1 MTLSRFSIS
10 ESFSQTDLLSPA
22 QEPFVSWWRH
32 YYMSRPS
39 YPESRKV
46 EGDSQPTQSREQ
58 SQPTPSREQ
67 SQACLA
73 LPRREGGRRSQACLG
88 YAMARTDGTARE
100 EAEFTQTIQSRDGR
114 RQKSKRTIKNVM
126 SMSMAGR
133 ISEEK
138 SSFLSTY
145 TSLIAVLYGGAAVV
159 YSLPS

>member
-1 MTLSRFSIS
+1 MR
-10 ESFSQTDLLSPA
+10 
-22 QEPFVSWWRH
+22 
-32 YYMSRPS
+32 
-39 YPESRKV
+39 
-46 EGDSQPTQSREQ
+46 SQPTPSREQ

-73 LPRREGGRRSQACLG
+73 LPRREGGRRSQACLAI
-88 YAMARTDGTARE
+88 AMARTDGTARE

-114 RQKSKRTIKNVM
+114 SQKSKRTIKNVM

-145 TSLIAVLYGGAAVV
+145 TSLIAVLYGGARPLYTVCLLKKTLQRYNIFPV
-159 YSLPS
+159 FE

>member
-1 MTLSRFSIS
+1 MCGWKKATANRR
-10 ESFSQTDLLSPA
+10 QA
-22 QEPFVSWWRH
+22 
-32 YYMSRPS
+32 
-39 YPESRKV
+39 ESRVKLAWLCRGAK
-46 EGDSQPTQSREQ
+46 EEDD

-88 YAMARTDGTARE
+88 YAMARTDGTARG

-114 RQKSKRTIKNVM
+114 IQKSKRTIKNVM

-138 SSFLSTY
+138 SSFLSTH

-159 YSLPS
+159 YSLSS

>member
-1 MTLSRFSIS
+1 MVTLFFNVLVRNDNRR
-10 ESFSQTDLLSPA
+10 QA
-22 QEPFVSWWRH
+22 
-32 YYMSRPS
+32 
-39 YPESRKV
+39 ESRVKLAWLCRGAK
-46 EGDSQPTQSREQ
+46 EEDD

-67 SQACLA
+67 SQPTSSRELSQACLA

-88 YAMARTDGTARE
+88 YAMARTDGTARG

-138 SSFLSTY
+138 SSFLSTN
-145 TSLIAVLYGGAAVV
+145 TSLIALLYGGAAVV